1 MARLLRLKKHLLFV
15 IALALACGPLSF
27 ALAQSGTAM
36 VLETDPVELVVST
49 GEADIR
55 FRVEIADTPF
65 ERQRGLMFRKSM
77 PDNHGML
84 FEFDETRKVAMWM
97 KNTYIPLD
105 MVFIG
110 DDGRIN
116 AIRRATPHSLDIVA
130 PETQTRFV
138 LELNAGITGKN
149 GIAVGAKVRHPV
161 VDAIAGRE

>member
-1 MARLLRLKKHLLFV
+1 MLFTSV
-15 IALALACGPLSF
+15 WA

-36 VLETDPVELVVST
+36 VLDTDPVDLVIST
-49 GEADIR
+49 SEAEIS
-55 FRVEIADTPF
+55 FRVEVADTPF

-77 PDNHGML
+77 PDDHGML
-84 FEFDETRKVAMWM
+84 FEFGETRLVAMWM

-105 MVFIG
+105 MIFIG
-110 DDGRIN
+110 DDGTIN

-130 PETQTRFV
+130 PQTQTRFV

-161 VDAIAGRE
+161 VDAIAKKE